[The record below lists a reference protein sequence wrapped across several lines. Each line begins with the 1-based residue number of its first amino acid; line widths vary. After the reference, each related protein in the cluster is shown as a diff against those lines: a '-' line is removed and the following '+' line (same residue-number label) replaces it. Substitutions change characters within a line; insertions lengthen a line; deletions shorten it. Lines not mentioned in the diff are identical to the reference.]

1 MKWEANVVDK
11 RIETTIKA
19 ISEETDTIKIE
30 EHNMWLGYY
39 KAIKEFFIEYKITLP
54 NIYVQDTMKIN
65 GSKRNVILFTRGKG
79 HTESDIVLWL
89 PTEKILFTGDL
100 LFVGFH
106 PWLGDGFVNDW
117 VNYLEDLKK
126 LNAKFIVSGHG
137 IVGNNLQMDQ
147 MINYIKMV
155 NSFVDKAIQDN
166 LSEDELKSTPIPDEF
181 KSWWFGRFFSPN
193 LVIQYK
199 IKTGKL
205 EEQIIVN
212 RGTFRDY
219 FQEF

>member
-1 MKWEANVVDK
+1 
-11 RIETTIKA
+11 
-19 ISEETDTIKIE
+19 
-30 EHNMWLGYY
+30 
-39 KAIKEFFIEYKITLP
+39 
-54 NIYVQDTMKIN
+54 MKIN